1 MEFDTDV
8 HNYTEQELLD
18 LLEINDESEVYE
30 ASRIYLDRYKNQ
42 PVLYKFYTDIRD
54 LFDAKTLHDPE
65 LDNSKN
71 KEKDKDKEKD
81 KLQKYDHLKNTISRM
96 INIDSTYREYSST
109 YTNSTDSYLFKLN
122 EPIPNVVSLM
132 LYSIEIPQ
140 SWYTFAVSKGNTV
153 MQMVLIAQNTEQ
165 SLVNKYEYPIIQIGD
180 GNYSGKAL
188 INTVESF
195 IKQTNIFKNQ
205 PDTFSLSQD
214 VYTGRCVITIT
225 KDFNMD
231 KILLPNY
238 DPTTP
243 DVSLDSVMFTSCRIA
258 FLFHSVQLKTK
269 INYNLGW
276 IMGFRAPFVILETI
290 YKTVQTVDST
300 DYSDSIVDT
309 GGTKYIILQL
319 DDFKTNRLNKSV
331 INISTKT
338 DQVIPLPSYYNRS
351 LPQYQTST
359 TTVNVSSNTL
369 GLTEKQ
375 IYTINSIS
383 NSYNVDI
390 TEIQVS
396 FPNISDIFAKIPI
409 KNAVEWG
416 RVDSNGVYNLHDNG
430 PGKLMMEFSGPLQL
444 ATRDY
449 FGPVDINSFS
459 VTLYDDKGM
468 PLGLNGLDW
477 SFTIIAKSLIQI

>member
-1 MEFDTDV
+1 
-8 HNYTEQELLD
+8 
-18 LLEINDESEVYE
+18 
-30 ASRIYLDRYKNQ
+30 
-42 PVLYKFYTDIRD
+42 
-54 LFDAKTLHDPE
+54 
-65 LDNSKN
+65 
-71 KEKDKDKEKD
+71 
-81 KLQKYDHLKNTISRM
+81 
-96 INIDSTYREYSST
+96 
-109 YTNSTDSYLFKLN
+109 
-122 EPIPNVVSLM
+122 
-132 LYSIEIPQ
+132 
-140 SWYTFAVSKGNTV
+140 
-153 MQMVLIAQNTEQ
+153 MQLVLIAQNTEQ
-165 SLVNKYEYPIIQIGD
+165 SLVNKYEYPMIQIGD

-195 IKQTNIFKNQ
+195 IKQSNIFKAQ

-214 VYTGRCVITIT
+214 VYTGRSII
-225 KDFNMD
+225 KIAKSFSMD
-231 KILLPNY
+231 KIFIPSDPMFPNL
-238 DPTTP
+238 P
-243 DVSLDSVMFTSCRIA
+243 DVSLDSVMYTSCRIA
-258 FLFHSVQLKTK
+258 LLFHSVELKTK
-269 INYNLGW
+269 VNYNLGW
-276 IMGFRAPFVILETI
+276 ILGFRSPFIILETI
-290 YKTVQTVDST
+290 YKTVQTVDSI
-300 DYSDSIVDT
+300 DYSESLVDT

-351 LPQYQTST
+351 LTQIQTST

-390 TEIQVS
+390 TEIQVY

-409 KNAVEWG
+409 KNPVEWG

-477 SFTIIAKSLIQI
+477 SFTIIAKSLIQIN